1 MTMIDWLRHI
11 IETQDGKI
19 LYILSIISI
28 LMIIDFTTGTWAAY
42 RNTDIKFESK
52 KGIDG
57 ILRKVASL
65 VMLILA
71 IPLMVLVPMDTGI
84 IALQA
89 LYIGYL
95 GFELKSVF
103 ENLEKMGVN
112 IEPLKNFVKKI
123 LPTKAGELDE

>member
-42 RNTDIKFESK
+42 RNPDIKFESK

-89 LYIGYL
+89 L
-95 GFELKSVF
+95 
-103 ENLEKMGVN
+103 
-112 IEPLKNFVKKI
+112 
-123 LPTKAGELDE
+123 

>member
-28 LMIIDFTTGTWAAY
+28 LMIIDFATGTWAAY
-42 RNTDIKFESK
+42 RNPDIKFESK

-123 LPTKAGELDE
+123 LPTEAGELDE